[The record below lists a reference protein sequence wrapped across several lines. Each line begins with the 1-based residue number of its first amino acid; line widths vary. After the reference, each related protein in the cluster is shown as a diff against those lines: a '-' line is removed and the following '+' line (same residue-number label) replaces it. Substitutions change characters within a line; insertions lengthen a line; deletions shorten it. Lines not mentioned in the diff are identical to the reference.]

1 MIATISTD
9 HEDTSSKDRIGNV
22 YAALARTATRSL
34 ALYFS
39 RPVRLFRP
47 SKVSGWHSL
56 KGLALQHGSSL
67 NLGYIRLLVKD
78 HGIMVIPK
86 HLVPPMVVNAL
97 LGAVLWSTYSEASA
111 VLSPYLNTHPTTLAA
126 TAGAISGATQAL
138 IAAPAENVRLVIEGG
153 AGGHGWSHAW
163 KEVFRGTQVVG
174 HTKRR
179 QIEDIRQVRY
189 WMKEVGDMA
198 GRGWDGWGW
207 GCAKDACG
215 FAAFFTMFEITRR
228 TATQVE
234 NKSRD
239 FAARWDDISDKPRAS
254 FVHHIPR
261 ILHGVTLVTGGA
273 LAGLAYEYVSRPF
286 DAARK
291 AVKIEGVIHPGERYS
306 PWQALIRKFRD
317 DGLPYFFRDPAASHF
332 EHNSGTHHKYKR
344 LASMLRILGRVGP
357 WGVGFLVWEA
367 YGPSITS

>member
-1 MIATISTD
+1 
-9 HEDTSSKDRIGNV
+9 
-22 YAALARTATRSL
+22 
-34 ALYFS
+34 
-39 RPVRLFRP
+39 
-47 SKVSGWHSL
+47 
-56 KGLALQHGSSL
+56 
-67 NLGYIRLLVKD
+67 
-78 HGIMVIPK
+78 MVIPK
-86 HLVPPMVVNAL
+86 HFVPPMVVNAL

-111 VLSPYLNTHPTTLAA
+111 VLSPYLSTHPTTLAA
-126 TAGAISGATQAL
+126 TAGAISGATQAF

-174 HTKRR
+174 HTKRQ

-215 FAAFFTMFEITRR
+215 DVCSSFAPCERYLLFSTGFAAFFTMFEITRR

-234 NKSRD
+234 NMSRD

-367 YGPSITS
+367 YGPSIT